1 MAWKKSKGRYNI
13 KPKGERTYKGIVY
26 DSGFE
31 MAYAQNLDLKL
42 KAGVVLKWDR
52 QVRYDIVVNSCKI
65 GFYKLDFLVT
75 YNDGTVEHIDCKSTP
90 KMVDSTYKLKKKLIK
105 ALYDID
111 IKEVFQKP

>member
-13 KPKGERTYKGIVY
+13 KPKCERIYKGIVY

-75 YNDGTVEHIDCKSTP
+75 YKDGSIEHIDCKSTP

-111 IKEVFQKP
+111 IKEVYQKP